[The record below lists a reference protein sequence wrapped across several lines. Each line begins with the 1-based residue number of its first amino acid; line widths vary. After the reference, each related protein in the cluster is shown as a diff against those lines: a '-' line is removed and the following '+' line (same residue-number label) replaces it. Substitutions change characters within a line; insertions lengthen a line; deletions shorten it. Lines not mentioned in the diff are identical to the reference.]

1 MRKIK
6 LISLAICLMAS
17 FSSSVFAMDGSKSRK
32 DIAKEY
38 YDACKNYKDNPNV
51 YSLNSFVNKDN
62 KGDNEL
68 KNNNLIIYKQDL
80 ADENGGP
87 LSIPFKDLIKNLD
100 EKIFK
105 KGVKKGVKN
114 PIYVLLYYIKAFE
127 EGNRD
132 DNILKTVTISEE
144 FFNTDEARRIAHFRR
159 FPNLLRIPKE
169 DFKEGAANS
178 YYRLIQYIK
187 FLISSQNNKFKVYE
201 KRNEDF
207 QENEQDFESLDKYVD
222 ENNKG
227 DNTAEKVLLR
237 FKRTDLQ
244 DVKRNYVKD
253 FDEQTICMNLDNFLS
268 LEEDN
273 FIHSATNYYYALK
286 KYISKLRRNERDDNI
301 LKDTSITGYCF
312 KDQQVRE
319 KIHLRKFPNALK
331 LTKTAFVGEE
341 ENTTYILLQYIKYL
355 IYNQKNLFNTLNI
368 YNKNYESYQ
377 KSKNLNYFDAYV
389 NEENKGDMHALDKN
403 FQIPSREI
411 KSEKAFKVENLQ
423 QFYSLDEKFFVDG
436 SKTPIFMLKE
446 YSKELEKGNRNDCL
460 LKDFE
465 LPEKY
470 LTVCKI
476 KEYKSYRSMPAL
488 LTLSKYAFIGR
499 DNNPIYKILQY
510 IKYQIFT
517 QKNNQNESL
526 KFYEKKCWEYQNN
539 QNFDSLNA
547 YINKENRGNEIFK
560 KAKIKIGKSDLADKT
575 KDSIEVDDYKQLY
588 PLTEKDF
595 ENGSE
600 NHIYKLIKYIQDFEK
615 GNRND
620 NMLKSVDIPKNCFK
634 NPNVTNYTYCRCIPA
649 VLFYN
654 EYAFAGRDKNTVYIL
669 LQIIKNLIFKQIIK
683 VKTCEKRYNDFK
695 NNQNCDSLNAYINE
709 KNKGDKAFKDVKFRL
724 GKMVIS
730 DKNKIS
736 VKMMDLQELLALNEE
751 VFENGSK
758 NPIFRLK
765 EYIKDLEKGNRN
777 DNVLKNLELP
787 QNCFK
792 NAEVRNYSFCRC
804 FPSVLFC
811 SENDFV
817 GKEKNIAYILLQYMK
832 YLIYTQIY
840 TQKNKQNINLNN
852 NNLNKQDANNQK
864 IDLKNNNLI
873 KQDAENQK
881 LIKELA
887 KNYKEN
893 TGSSIYENNDQSTI
907 NNTMKE
913 EDEKKDDYEFGSFID
928 DYDDNNQSTINN
940 SIKK

>member
-1 MRKIK
+1 
-6 LISLAICLMAS
+6 MAS

-730 DKNKIS
+730 DKNKIC
-736 VKMMDLQELLALNEE
+736 
-751 VFENGSK
+751 
-758 NPIFRLK
+758 
-765 EYIKDLEKGNRN
+765 
-777 DNVLKNLELP
+777 
-787 QNCFK
+787 CFIIII
-792 NAEVRNYSFCRC
+792 V
-804 FPSVLFC
+804 
-811 SENDFV
+811 
-817 GKEKNIAYILLQYMK
+817 
-832 YLIYTQIY
+832 
-840 TQKNKQNINLNN
+840 
-852 NNLNKQDANNQK
+852 
-864 IDLKNNNLI
+864 
-873 KQDAENQK
+873 
-881 LIKELA
+881 
-887 KNYKEN
+887 
-893 TGSSIYENNDQSTI
+893 
-907 NNTMKE
+907 
-913 EDEKKDDYEFGSFID
+913 
-928 DYDDNNQSTINN
+928 
-940 SIKK
+940 